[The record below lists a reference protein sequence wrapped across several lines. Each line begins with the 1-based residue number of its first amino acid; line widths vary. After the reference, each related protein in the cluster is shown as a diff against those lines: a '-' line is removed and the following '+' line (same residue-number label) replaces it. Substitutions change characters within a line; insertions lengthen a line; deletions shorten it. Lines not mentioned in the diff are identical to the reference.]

1 MKKLSKTVL
10 VLLTLSII
18 ASSCG
23 TKQNGQLI
31 GVSDRPSWSG
41 INPYGMVY
49 IPSGTLHIGP
59 SDQDVSQTYIQRP
72 KSISIQ
78 GFYMDDTEITNNE
91 WRQFVYWVRDSL
103 AHTALGNVM
112 DDEETGEEKI
122 DWEMEID
129 WEFLFTFTGIAILGI
144 YIGSYLSNFVDGGKL
159 KKGFGYFI
167 FIMSLFIFYMEFLLN

>member
-10 VLLTLSII
+10 AFLMLCII

-78 GFYMDDTEITNNE
+78 
-91 WRQFVYWVRDSL
+91 VYGKVQGVWYRASTKKKADELGLVGTVRNQADGSVEVL
-103 AHTALGNVM
+103 ACG
-112 DDEETGEEKI
+112 EEEKI
-122 DWEMEID
+122 NALAEWLRSGPQLARVNSLEQVETQ
-129 WEFLFTFTGIAILGI
+129 WQA
-144 YIGSYLSNFVDGGKL
+144 LSDFKM
-159 KKGFGYFI
+159 Y
-167 FIMSLFIFYMEFLLN
+167 

>member
-49 IPSGTLHIGP
+49 IPSGTLHVGP

-112 DDEETGEEKI
+112 EDDETGEERV

-129 WEFLFTFTGIAILGI
+129 WESEELEDLYYSGDDRFA
-144 YIGSYLSNFVDGGKL
+144 
-159 KKGFGYFI
+159 
-167 FIMSLFIFYMEFLLN
+167 E